1 MRHMIY
7 AAGLLAAVAVPLRA
21 QDVCSQ
27 YRPTPAMGSWAQY
40 TSSRDG
46 QDFTTRIALVGQEK
60 RDGKDA
66 LWYESTSETPRG
78 KMISEVL
85 VPGYPFAPDAV
96 MEAVMK
102 RGDQPA
108 MKMSGSMMASM
119 RGQGGQGGQGGQAGS
134 APAGQGGMAQG
145 GMARGGR
152 GGGMG
157 RGGAMSNWTE
167 QCRSLTVVGQESVKV
182 PAGTFTATHLRNSAD
197 STDVWVSREV
207 PFGMVKSQTPR
218 GTMTLTAMGK
228 DAKKSIT
235 ETPQDMPGM

>member
-134 APAGQGGMAQG
+134 APAGQGGMA
-145 GMARGGR
+145 RGGR

>member
-1 MRHMIY
+1 MRHLIY
-7 AAGLLAAVAVPLRA
+7 AAGLMAAVAVPARA

-46 QDFTTRIALVGQEK
+46 QDFTTRVALVGQEK

-66 LWYESTSETPRG
+66 LWFESTSETPRG

-85 VPGYPFAPDAV
+85 VPSYPFAPDAV
-96 MEAVMK
+96 MEAVVK

-108 MKMSGSMMASM
+108 MKMSGSMMGMM
-119 RGQGGQGGQGGQAGS
+119 RGQGQGQGGQGAS
-134 APAGQGGMAQG
+134 APAGQG

-157 RGGAMSNWTE
+157 RGGAMSNWSE

-182 PAGTFTATHLRNSAD
+182 PAGTFTATHLRNAAD
-197 STDVWVSREV
+197 SVDVWVSPEV
-207 PFGMVKSQTPR
+207 PFGMVKNQSPR
-218 GTMTLTAMGK
+218 GTMALTAMGK

-235 ETPQDMPGM
+235 ETPQAMPGM

>member
-1 MRHMIY
+1 MRHMIF
-7 AAGLLAAVAVPLRA
+7 AAGLLAAVAVPLQA

-66 LWYESTSETPRG
+66 LWFESSSETPRG
-78 KMISEVL
+78 KMVSEVL
-85 VPGYPFAPDAV
+85 VPTYPFAPDAV
-96 MEAVMK
+96 IEAVVK

-108 MKMSGSMMASM
+108 MKVSGSMMGMM
-119 RGQGGQGGQGGQAGS
+119 RGQGGQGQGGQGAS
-134 APAGQGGMAQG
+134 APAGQG

-167 QCRSLTVVGQESVKV
+167 QCRNLSVVGQESVKV
-182 PAGTFTATHLRNSAD
+182 PAGTFTATHLHNAAD

-207 PFGMVKSQTPR
+207 PFGMVKTQSPR
-218 GTMTLTAMGK
+218 GSMALSAMGK

-235 ETPQDMPGM
+235 ETPQAMPGM

>member
-1 MRHMIY
+1 MRQMIM
-7 AAGLLAAVAVPLRA
+7 AAGLLAAAAVPLGA

-27 YRPTPAMGSWAQY
+27 YRPAPAMGSWAQY
-40 TSSRDG
+40 HSSRDG

-66 LWYESTSETPRG
+66 VWVESSSETPRG
-78 KMISEVL
+78 RMVSEVL
-85 VPGYPFAPDAV
+85 VPAYPYAPDAV
-96 MEAVMK
+96 MEMVVK

-108 MKMSGSMMASM
+108 MKMSGSMMGMM
-119 RGQGGQGGQGGQAGS
+119 RGQGQAAQGS
-134 APAGQGGMAQG
+134 APAGQGGQP
-145 GMARGGR
+145 GMGRGR

-157 RGGAMSNWTE
+157 RGNAMSNWAE

-182 PAGTFTATHLRNSAD
+182 PAGTFTTTHLRNAAD

-207 PFGMVKSQTPR
+207 PFGMVKSQSPR
-218 GTMTLTAMGK
+218 GTMELSGTGK

-235 ETPQDMPGM
+235 ETPQAMPGM

>member
-1 MRHMIY
+1 
-7 AAGLLAAVAVPLRA
+7 
-21 QDVCSQ
+21 
-27 YRPTPAMGSWAQY
+27 MGSWAQY

-46 QDFTTRIALVGQEK
+46 QDFTSRIALVGQEK

-66 LWYESTSETPRG
+66 LWFESTSETPRG

-85 VPGYPFAPDAV
+85 VPGYPYAPDAV
-96 MEAVMK
+96 MEVVMK

-119 RGQGGQGGQGGQAGS
+119 RGQGGQGAS
-134 APAGQGGMAQG
+134 APAGQA

-182 PAGTFTATHLRNSAD
+182 PAGTFTATHLRNAAD
-197 STDVWVSREV
+197 STDVWVSRDV
-207 PFGMVKSQTPR
+207 PFGMVKSQTPARNHGADRHGQGCEEVDHGDPPGHAGDVMQR
-218 GTMTLTAMGK
+218 GKTGRW
-228 DAKKSIT
+228 
-235 ETPQDMPGM
+235 PGVAAAPFLLGNIGRASHVGAIV